1 MILISEDLNS
11 LGSLVSK
18 QATKFPLF
26 KTLSSIINQIYS
38 FIGLLFKLSLG
49 KTKSFT
55 EAHYIKVT
63 TPGFAAL
70 VLISIL
76 FLMLIIAVI

>member
-26 KTLSSIINQIYS
+26 KTLSTLPSNT
-38 FIGLLFKLSLG
+38 FSL
-49 KTKSFT
+49 
-55 EAHYIKVT
+55 
-63 TPGFAAL
+63 
-70 VLISIL
+70 
-76 FLMLIIAVI
+76 